1 MVRWLR
7 RAPKLQSV
15 EESDVRD
22 WFTEYLRAFAALG
35 RGESRLAD
43 VVAYYG
49 VPFLLTTDTGIIS
62 LGTMDE
68 VAAWLQ
74 SQADV
79 MSAAEYDHTETLTS
93 DVATLNRNTAIH
105 RAEFSRQRADG
116 TEINQMTVT
125 YIITRESEGFRI
137 SALLLHSP

>member
-1 MVRWLR
+1 M
-7 RAPKLQSV
+7 K
-15 EESDVRD
+15 ESDVRD
-22 WFTEYLRAFAALG
+22 WFAEYLRAFAALG

-49 VPFLLTTDTGIIS
+49 VPFLLTADTGIIS

-79 MSAAEYDHTETLTS
+79 MLAAEYDHTETLTG
-93 DVATLNRNTAIH
+93 DVVTINRHSAIH

-116 TEINQMTVT
+116 TEINQMAVT
-125 YIITRESEGFRI
+125 YMITRESGVFRI

>member
-1 MVRWLR
+1 
-7 RAPKLQSV
+7 V
-15 EESDVRD
+15 EESDIRD

-49 VPFLLTTDTGIIS
+49 VPFLLTT
-62 LGTMDE
+62 
-68 VAAWLQ
+68 
-74 SQADV
+74 
-79 MSAAEYDHTETLTS
+79 
-93 DVATLNRNTAIH
+93 
-105 RAEFSRQRADG
+105 
-116 TEINQMTVT
+116 VT